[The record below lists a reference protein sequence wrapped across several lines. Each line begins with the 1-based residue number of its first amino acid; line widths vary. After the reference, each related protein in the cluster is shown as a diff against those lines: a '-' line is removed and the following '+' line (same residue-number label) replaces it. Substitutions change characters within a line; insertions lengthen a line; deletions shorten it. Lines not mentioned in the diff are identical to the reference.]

1 MKTIFKIFSILPLL
15 LFLSGCGSDNEDN
28 QQQEI
33 LEEGIEYEIPDV
45 LTGYYSEVDFSSRSE
60 ELLEDL
66 AVLTISKHSRFL
78 EYYDRHNYLY
88 DADEDP
94 QNSNNV
100 ILIYSGESR
109 DKSEYWSTSNP
120 NENQTFNTEHI
131 YPRSMVNN
139 TALADLHHLR
149 TADAKIN
156 ESRSN
161 FPFTDG
167 QGTYKLVGGN
177 KFFPGEEWKGDVA
190 RMIMYMNLRYE
201 EPFSDM
207 GGLALFLKWNAEDP
221 VSLIEMQRNEIIAGA
236 QGNRN
241 PFIDNP
247 HLATRIWGGRE
258 AANLWNGQEEEE
270 EEETAS
276 EENSTVAVLF
286 SEYVE
291 GTGYNKAL
299 EIVNLTG
306 QEIDLTAFSLKKIT
320 NAEEEWK
327 NEYRLKGTVANKE
340 VFVIVHEEASEE
352 MQNVADIST
361 NHQIVNFNGNDP
373 IGLFHEGELI
383 DMIGNTGGEDFA
395 KDITLRRKQAVISPK
410 PGFSLSEW
418 ETFQKDKVDG
428 LGTY

>member
-1 MKTIFKIFSILPLL
+1 MKTISKVLSILPLL
-15 LFLSGCGSDNEDN
+15 LFLAGCGSDNADN

-33 LEEGIEYEIPDV
+33 LEEGIEYVIPDV
-45 LTGYYSEVDFSSRSE
+45 ISGYYSEVDFNSGSE

-78 EYYDRHNYLY
+78 EYYERHNYLY
-88 DADEDP
+88 EADEDP
-94 QNSNNV
+94 GNSSNV
-100 ILIYSGESR
+100 ILIYSGESHN
-109 DKSEYWSTSNP
+109 KSEYWSSSNP

-149 TADAKIN
+149 TADAEIN

-177 KFFPGEEWKGDVA
+177 TFFPGEEWRGDVA

-221 VSLIEMQRNEIIAGA
+221 LSPIEIQRNEVIANA

-247 HLATRIWGGRE
+247 NLATRIWGGQE
-258 AANLWNGQEEEE
+258 AANRWNGQAVEEEE
-270 EEETAS
+270 VPNEET
-276 EENSTVAVLF
+276 STVAVLF

-291 GTGYNKAL
+291 GTRYNKAL
-299 EIVNLTG
+299 EIVNLSG
-306 QEIDLTAFSLKKIT
+306 QEIELSAFSLMKIT
-320 NAEEEWK
+320 NAEKEWK
-327 NEYRLKGTVANKE
+327 NEYQLEGTVANKE
-340 VFVIVHEEASEE
+340 VYVIVHEEALEE
-352 MQNVADIST
+352 MQNAADVST

-373 IGLFHEGELI
+373 IGLFHDGKLI

-395 KDITLRRKQAVISPK
+395 KDVTLRRKPAVSTPNSS
-410 PGFSLSEW
+410 FSSGEW
-418 ETFQKDKVDG
+418 ETLQKDAVDG